1 MGSYLAECRNYFGC
15 LFNFNPPYLTMFENV
30 IFTHKPKMFP
40 SKVEFKK
47 LKRHCN

>member
-15 LFNFNPPYLTMFENV
+15 LFNFKPLYLTMFENV
-30 IFTHKPKMFP
+30 IFTHKHKMFP